1 MDKLI
6 GVTQTMAQLDEM
18 GAKSIASLMQE
29 LDENTISSLT
39 ELAVNM
45 YKNWGPEIKEDP
57 NNFGLCLVDIILT
70 GFVIGKECGQEVT
83 NEEEK

>member
-1 MDKLI
+1 MDKLM

-18 GAKSIASLMQE
+18 GAKSIASLMEE

-45 YKNWGPEIKEDP
+45 YKNWEPDIEEDP
-57 NNFGLCLVDIILT
+57 NNFGMCLVDIILT

-83 NEEEK
+83 NEEKK

>member
-1 MDKLI
+1 MDKLM

-18 GAKSIASLMQE
+18 GAKSIASLMEE

-45 YKNWGPEIKEDP
+45 YKDWETEIKEDP
-57 NNFGLCLVDIILT
+57 NSFGIFLVDIILT

-83 NEEEK
+83 NEEKK

>member
-1 MDKLI
+1 
-6 GVTQTMAQLDEM
+6 MAQLDEM

-29 LDENTISSLT
+29 LDEDTISSLT

-57 NNFGLCLVDIILT
+57 NFGLCLVDIILT

-83 NEEEK
+83 NEEKK